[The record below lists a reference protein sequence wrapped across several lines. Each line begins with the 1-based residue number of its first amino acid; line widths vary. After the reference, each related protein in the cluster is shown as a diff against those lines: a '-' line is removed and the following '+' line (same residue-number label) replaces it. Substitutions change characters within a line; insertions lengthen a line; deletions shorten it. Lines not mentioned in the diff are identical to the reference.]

1 MRARDPRSW
10 MWAEALELLQDA
22 ERLQRQ
28 FFRIGVA
35 EGAPCW
41 EPPVDLYENG
51 GELRLLVALPGVTA
65 QQLEVALAPGGII
78 VRGERSLPTNSRRAA
93 IHRLEIPYGRFER
106 RISLPDGGFEL
117 VDQRLEHGCLVLTLH
132 RLA

>member
-1 MRARDPRSW
+1 

-28 FFRIGVA
+28 FFQIGAVR
-35 EGAPCW
+35 GAPCW

-51 GELRLLVALPGVTA
+51 NELRLLVALPGVTPP
-65 QQLEVALAPGGII
+65 QVEVLFAPSLIV
-78 VRGERSLPTNSRRAA
+78 VRGERSLPANSRGAA

-106 RISLPDGGFEL
+106 RVALPAGAFEL
-117 VDQRLEHGCLVLTLH
+117 IDQRLELGCLVLGLRRTG
-132 RLA
+132 

>member
-1 MRARDPRSW
+1 

-28 FFRIGVA
+28 FFQVGA
-35 EGAPCW
+35 LHGAPCW

-51 GELRLLVALPGVTA
+51 NELWLLVALPGVTP
-65 QQLEVALAPGGII
+65 QQLEVVLAPTMII

-106 RISLPDGGFEL
+106 RVALPPGQFEL
-117 VDQRLEHGCLVLTLH
+117 IDRRLEHGCLVLELR
-132 RLA
+132 RLT

>member
-1 MRARDPRSW
+1 MRSRDPRSW

-28 FFRIGVA
+28 FFRIGVLQ
-35 EGAPCW
+35 GAPCW

-51 GELRLLVALPGVTA
+51 NELTLLVALPGVTP
-65 QQLEVALAPGGII
+65 QHLEVVLAPSLII
-78 VRGERSLPTNSRRAA
+78 VRGERSLPANSRRAA

-106 RISLPDGGFEL
+106 RVALPPGQFEL
-117 VDQRLEHGCLVLTLH
+117 IERQLEHGCLVLELR
-132 RLA
+132 RLT

>member
-1 MRARDPRSW
+1 MRLRNPNSW

-28 FFRIGVA
+28 FFRIGPA
-35 EGAPCW
+35 DGAPCW
-41 EPPVDLYENG
+41 EPPVDLYQTG

-65 QQLEVALAPGGII
+65 QQIEVMLAPGQII
-78 VRGERSLPTNSRRAA
+78 VRGERALPANSRRAA

-117 VDQRLEHGCLVLTLH
+117 IDQRLEHGCLVLTLQG
-132 RLA
+132 LT